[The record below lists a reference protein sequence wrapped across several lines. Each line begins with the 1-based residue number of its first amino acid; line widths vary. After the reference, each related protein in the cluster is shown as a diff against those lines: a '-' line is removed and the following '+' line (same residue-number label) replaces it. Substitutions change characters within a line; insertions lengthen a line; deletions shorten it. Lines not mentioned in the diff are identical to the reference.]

1 MRGIVRFLLF
11 FLLLGSS
18 ADLALAD
25 ALRLEAEDAELVG
38 TAVSSSGSGFSGTGY
53 VNGFTDGED
62 RVSFAFEASEGVYD
76 LVIGF
81 RTPNGEKG
89 FNAALN
95 GVGFSG
101 MFEATGSFSRFDVGT
116 VLLAEGVNR
125 LWIGG
130 GWSYYEI
137 DYVELLEASPPEP
150 PLWVEPVPVDGEASV
165 EARALLRYLSSG
177 YGKATLS
184 GQQDVGELD
193 VVEALTG
200 VRPAILGGDLIEYS
214 PSRIEYGSNPNQHTE
229 SLIEQYEEGMLI
241 TLAWHWNA
249 PVDLVLTQENP
260 WWRGFYTEGTTFNFA
275 EALDNPDG
283 EDYRLL
289 LRDIDVIAVELKKL
303 QAAKVPVLW
312 RPLHESDGGWFW
324 WGTQGADNLRRLWV
338 LLYERL
344 TEHHGIHNLIWVQTI
359 EDLDWYAG
367 DEYVDILG
375 IDSYPQDY
383 RDPLTSIWKEFLDRF
398 DGKKLISLSEFG
410 RVPDVETMHKLGV
423 WFSYFMSWNG
433 ELGAGGMPEDGHL
446 QQIYTSSA
454 VVTKAEVDLDGD
466 GLVFSEEAEFGS
478 SVYEAD
484 SNGDGI
490 EDGRAYRLGFGST
503 ADLAGVYRFY
513 TDALRYVCLRQVS
526 SDAVLVQRLSLD
538 LSLDSLDTHELIVE
552 TSSDLELWTRLPFS
566 PEMFN
571 GRGGELAC
579 LELPFVGAQVF
590 VRVRLVE
597 LE

>member
-1 MRGIVRFLLF
+1 MVRFFTFVWLAGAF
-11 FLLLGSS
+11 AGV
-18 ADLALAD
+18 ALAD
-25 ALRLEAEDAELVG
+25 SLRLEAEDAELTG
-38 TAVSSSGSGFSGTGY
+38 TTVSGSGSGFSGSGY

-81 RTPNGEKG
+81 RTPSGEKG

-95 GVGFSG
+95 GIGFSG
-101 MFEATGSFSRFDVGT
+101 MFEATSMFSRFEVGT
-116 VLLAEGVNR
+116 VLLEDGANT

-137 DYVELLEASPPEP
+137 DYVELTETTPPEP
-150 PLWVEPVPVDGEASV
+150 PLWVEPIPVDEDASP
-165 EARALLRYLSSG
+165 EARALLRYLSNE
-177 YGKATLS
+177 YGKVTLS

-193 VVEALTG
+193 VVEELTG

-229 SLIEQYEEGMLI
+229 SLIAQYEAGTLI

-249 PVDLVLTQENP
+249 PTDLVLTQENP

-275 EALDNPDG
+275 EALDNPGG

-289 LRDIDVIAVELKKL
+289 LRDIDAIAVELKKL
-303 QAAKVPVLW
+303 QEARVPVLW

-344 TEHHGIHNLIWVQTI
+344 TEYHGIHNLIWVQTI

-383 RDPLTSIWKEFLDRF
+383 RDPLTSIWGEFLERF

-410 RVPDVETMHKLGV
+410 RVPDVETMHRLGV

-433 ELGAGGMPEDGHL
+433 DLGAGGMPDDGHL
-446 QQIYTSSA
+446 QQIYTSSD
-454 VVTKAEVDLDGD
+454 VITMDEIDLDGD
-466 GLVFSEEAEFGS
+466 GLTFGQEVEFGS
-478 SVYEAD
+478 SVYDAD

-490 EDGRAYRLGFGST
+490 EDGVAYRLGFGLG
-503 ADLAGVYRFY
+503 ADLAGLYHFY
-513 TDALRYVCLRQVS
+513 TDAERYVCLRQVG
-526 SDAVLVQRLSLD
+526 SDAAVVHRLALD
-538 LSLDSLDTHELIVE
+538 LSQESLDTHELIVE
-552 TSSDLELWTRLPFS
+552 TSADLELWTQLTFS
-566 PEMFN
+566 PEMFGWMN
-571 GRGGELAC
+571 GAFAC
-579 LELPFVGAQVF
+579 LEVPFAGEQGF